1 MSWSKLAPTAK
12 VCSRWHTV
20 LRWASCISLWTA
32 GKLPLAWPL
41 SFAFTPLHAHIL
53 SDSTDCS
60 YSSFSWQLLTISP
73 ERVSAVFKVLGKWFN
88 IPIRREFLQIPRTN
102 ECCNKAKPPARQRR
116 RCWFAGIC
124 LTTLVMWWYCPTLRT
139 ERSRAHIFSNLPLAK
154 IGRGEIGF
162 GFNVLH
168 FQIYNA
174 TSYYFLTILKE

>member
-102 ECCNKAKPPARQRR
+102 ECCNKAKPPARQRG
-116 RCWFAGIC
+116 WGGAGLQAFVWPPLLC
-124 LTTLVMWWYCPTLRT
+124 DDTAPHWELRGAGLTSLVTCPW
-139 ERSRAHIFSNLPLAK
+139 PKLAEVK
-154 IGRGEIGF
+154 
-162 GFNVLH
+162 
-168 FQIYNA
+168 
-174 TSYYFLTILKE
+174 